1 MTLYHDPLS
10 KPKKPE
16 NDKESMT
23 VTFVIHNKEVLS
35 ELKKREERDSARHK
49 MLVGLLEDI
58 QTKHGR
64 ILATLE
70 RIESFLDGGIWP
82 DDAKRLIKQARAIN
96 RKYRR

>member
-1 MTLYHDPLS
+1 MVYNDPKR
-10 KPKKPE
+10 KPKQPE
-16 NDKESMT
+16 KEDKGVT
-23 VTFVIHNKEVLS
+23 VNVVIDNKEVLS